1 MEKYNLNEGN
11 DALKRVL
18 LMMKYDAKK
27 TLTENIEEMESVNED
42 TADVAIGGTAV
53 GAGVGALA
61 GAGAATVGSTVGA
74 SAAAVAAGDAA
85 VTLGLA
91 AAPGLSSMA
100 AAGALGGAIAGG
112 VAVLALAPLAYWLI
126 TKDTGANKV
135 KKMFEMCSTDA
146 TKIAKLPRKL
156 GETDLRSIT
165 DDIDDAINEKT
176 FGFMAGTDE
185 EKLFGAF
192 KKLEGGTASDFCAL
206 VTYYNSHSD
215 SGDLFDDL
223 DSDIDA
229 EEEWKQIYRPIRN
242 CVEDSLKQ
250 IGEDTIEDCKTKP
263 DQEKC
268 KTVVPD
274 PNKPKYKDCPTGPYT
289 QGCKSEVIRK
299 VQGCLNLKTDGAFGP
314 LTQAALEAKDF
325 KTGFT
330 DADVDKL
337 CPANVVVE
345 PPVTPEDEYGYENGN
360 QQNTPFDSTVSN
372 ISADKLDSI

>member
-27 TLTENIEEMESVNED
+27 TLTENIKEMESVNED

-61 GAGAATVGSTVGA
+61 GAGAATVGSAVGA
-74 SAAAVAAGDAA
+74 STAAVAAGDAA

-146 TKIAKLPRKL
+146 AKIAKLPRKL

-274 PNKPKYKDCPTGPYT
+274 PTKSKYRDCPTGPYT

-314 LTQAALEAKDF
+314 LTQAALEAKEF

-330 DADVDKL
+330 DADVEKL

-372 ISADKLDSI
+372 ISADNLDSI

>member
-27 TLTENIEEMESVNED
+27 TLTENIKEIESVDEQYE
-42 TADVAIGGTAV
+42 AP
-53 GAGVGALA
+53 
-61 GAGAATVGSTVGA
+61 
-74 SAAAVAAGDAA
+74 AVAAGATGAA
-85 VTLGLA
+85 L
-91 AAPGLSSMA
+91 
-100 AAGALGGAIAGG
+100 AAGATAAGVLPGTASVAGLGTVGLTGVGAAAEAVGAALSIGITGGAAVLGGAVAL
-112 VAVLALAPLAYWLI
+112 AVLPLAYWLI

-146 TKIAKLPRKL
+146 AKIAKLQRKL
-156 GETDLRSIT
+156 QDTDLRSIT
-165 DDIDDAINEKT
+165 DDIEDAIVNDSW
-176 FGFMAGTDE
+176 GFQGGTDE

-192 KKLEGGTASDFCAL
+192 KKLESGTASDFCAL
-206 VTYYNSHSD
+206 ITYYNAHSD

-229 EEEWKQIYRPIRN
+229 ESEWKQIYRPIRN
-242 CVEDSLKQ
+242 CVEDSLKE

-314 LTQAALEAKDF
+314 LTQAALEAKEF

>member
-1 MEKYNLNEGN
+1 
-11 DALKRVL
+11 
-18 LMMKYDAKK
+18 
-27 TLTENIEEMESVNED
+27 
-42 TADVAIGGTAV
+42 
-53 GAGVGALA
+53 
-61 GAGAATVGSTVGA
+61 
-74 SAAAVAAGDAA
+74 
-85 VTLGLA
+85 
-91 AAPGLSSMA
+91 
-100 AAGALGGAIAGG
+100 
-112 VAVLALAPLAYWLI
+112 
-126 TKDTGANKV
+126 
-135 KKMFEMCSTDA
+135 MFEMCSTDA
-146 TKIAKLPRKL
+146 AKIAKLPRKL

-176 FGFMAGTDE
+176 WGFMAGTDE

-206 VTYYNSHSD
+206 ITYYNAHSD

-229 EEEWKQIYRPIRN
+229 ESEWKQIYRPIRN
-242 CVEDSLKQ
+242 CVEDSLKE

-268 KTVVPD
+268 KAVVPD

-314 LTQAALEAKDF
+314 LTQAALEAKGF

-345 PPVTPEDEYGYENGN
+345 PPISQEDQYGYDTGN
-360 QQNTPFDSTVSN
+360 QQGQKPPFDSTVSH